1 MSNSVSVPKLV
12 SVEPNWTLWQG
23 YFRWLKLNEK
33 LKLPIQLSS
42 SAYPIQ
48 GCRGA
53 GAYPSR
59 VTLQFNSFRKICYH
73 SLADEA
79 FLHIFIVTSHVYFE
93 SVAFNWFVLRF
104 YFLYLCTLT
113 DVISSIYPQCPQ
125 VNYKTNKNETKSKHF
140 QKLN

>member
-1 MSNSVSVPKLV
+1 MSVPKLV
-12 SVEPNWTLWQG
+12 SVEPNWTLG

-104 YFLYLCTLT
+104 FFYTYVPLPMLFPAYTLNALKLT
-113 DVISSIYPQCPQ
+113 IKQIKMKLKA
-125 VNYKTNKNETKSKHF
+125 NIFKN
-140 QKLN
+140 